1 MREGDELRMLRET
14 AASFAANEL
23 LRDREETDRHP
34 FVPLPAHT
42 LEKAHRL
49 GFFSLTVPEALGGGG
64 QGTGALAALLT
75 VIGETDASL
84 GGIIFVNAL
93 AQEIC
98 LRSGAGEALAGLIE
112 AESAAQAL
120 LAFPAWDDPRFAPP
134 SLRAVEREGG
144 WSLDGR
150 AEYVALAG
158 LALRALLPADS
169 GRDGISFY
177 MVDRGSGK
185 LGLSDPLVSHGLRA
199 CPCRDLVL
207 KQAPGTLV
215 GEEGAGARAFEE
227 AYGRM
232 LPGGAALSA
241 GILRGSL
248 REALEYVKQRR
259 QGGRV
264 IAEWSEVRMILAG
277 MAMASQE
284 ADMLVREACRAVEE
298 GYPGWRLAVR
308 AASLRA
314 MDLAC
319 EATTDGIQLLGG
331 NGYMVEYHQEKRF
344 RDSRQVQALM
354 GAQDLK
360 RQELARLLLEEG
372 LPG

>member
-1 MREGDELRMLRET
+1 LQMLRET

-23 LRDREETDRHP
+23 VRDREERDRYP
-34 FVPLPAHT
+34 FSPLPLDV

-49 GFFSLTVPEALGGGG
+49 GLFSLTVPEDLGGGG
-64 QGTGALAALLT
+64 QGIRALAALLAVT
-75 VIGETDASL
+75 GETDASL
-84 GGIIFVNAL
+84 GGVIFVNAL

-98 LRSGAGEALAGLIE
+98 LRSGAEGALAGLIE
-112 AESAAQAL
+112 AESAPQAL
-120 LAFPAWDDPRFAPP
+120 MALPAWDDPRITAP
-134 SLRAVEREGG
+134 SLRAVERDDG
-144 WSLDGR
+144 WMLDGR

-158 LALRALLPADS
+158 LALRALLPADT
-169 GRDGISFY
+169 GKEGVSFFL
-177 MVDRGSGK
+177 VDRQSGG

-199 CPCRDLVL
+199 CPIWDLGLSEV
-207 KQAPGTLV
+207 PGALV
-215 GEEGAGARAFEE
+215 GEEGAGVRVFEE
-227 AYGRM
+227 AYSRM
-232 LPGGAALSA
+232 LPAAAALAA

-248 REALEYVKQRR
+248 REALEYTKQRR

-264 IAEWSEVRMILAG
+264 IAGWSEVRMILAG